1 MQDIGERLLE
11 AATETMERR
20 RRRCDGEGPQGGT
33 GDAATRRRL
42 LAAGRRVFALRG
54 PGVTVRE
61 ICAEAGANVAAVNY
75 HFGSKDGL
83 LAEVLR
89 TLLDELLE
97 AFPMDG
103 GVPAGAAADERLHGF
118 VFAFLCRVLLPVG
131 CDGECLLA
139 RMLSDAFVRPM
150 PPFEPHAMRH
160 RVAVRDHMLPLL
172 RELAPAG
179 SVAGEGGDE
188 GRLLMIMRS
197 ILAQILFYNTNRE
210 ALMALRDGASFTP
223 REVAELALHITR
235 FSLGGIRHFSERTTC

>member
-1 MQDIGERLLE
+1 MPDIGEGRRV
-11 AATETMERR
+11 AAAETLARR
-20 RRRCDGEGPQGGT
+20 GGRCDGEDPKGGT

-42 LAAGRRVFALRG
+42 LAAGRRVFALKG
-54 PGVTVRE
+54 AGVTVRE
-61 ICAEAGANVAAVNY
+61 ICAEAGANVAAVSY

-83 LAEVLR
+83 LAEVLS
-89 TLLDELLE
+89 TLLDELMG

-103 GVPAGAAADERLHGF
+103 GVPADAPAGERLHGF

-131 CDGECLLA
+131 CAGECLLA

-160 RVAVRDHMLPLL
+160 RAAVRDYMLPLL
-172 RELAPAG
+172 RELAPVGA
-179 SVAGEGGDE
+179 VAGEGGDE

-223 REVAELALHITR
+223 REVAELARHITS